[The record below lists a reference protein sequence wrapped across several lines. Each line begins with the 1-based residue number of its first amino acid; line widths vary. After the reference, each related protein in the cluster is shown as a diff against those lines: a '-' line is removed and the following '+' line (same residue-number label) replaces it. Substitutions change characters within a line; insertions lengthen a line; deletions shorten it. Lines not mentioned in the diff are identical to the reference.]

1 MGFNNKKAKALR
13 KEALFR
19 RSKRTFGGIRESIT
33 EPFVPLA
40 QVIFED
46 LIDKGSLSISDG
58 FRIIND
64 PEAISKIL
72 KIAEAEFNE
81 WKDAQ
86 VKLHEDK
93 RLVAIAN
100 NTSTK
105 NALKIAVGVS
115 SFFFVTSTFMAP
127 FISSMLQPTADEL
140 FKRTPIQIKEQI
152 PVKQPDPAS
161 SGTTI
166 NNYYYFGKSA
176 VPIRPSKKQKRKRH
190 ALRHQPR

>member
-1 MGFNNKKAKALR
+1 MGFNDIKAKALR
-13 KEALFR
+13 REALYR
-19 RSKRTFGGIRESIT
+19 RSKRTFGSIRESIT

-46 LIDKGSLSISDG
+46 LIDKDALSISDG
-58 FRIIND
+58 FWIINN

-72 KIAEAEFNE
+72 KIAEAEFNK

-93 RLVAIAN
+93 RLVDIAN

-115 SFFFVTSTFMAP
+115 SFFFVTSTLLAP

-152 PVKQPDPAS
+152 PVKQPDPVS

-176 VPIRPSKKQKRKRH
+176 VPTYPSKKQKRKRH
-190 ALRHQPR
+190 ALRHQPE